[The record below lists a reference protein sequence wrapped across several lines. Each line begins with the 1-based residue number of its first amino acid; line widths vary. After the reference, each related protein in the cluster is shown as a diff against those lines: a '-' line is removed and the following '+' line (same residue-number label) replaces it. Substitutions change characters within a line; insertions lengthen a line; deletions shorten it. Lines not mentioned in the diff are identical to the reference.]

1 MRSIKR
7 TISGAILL
15 CAALFWYSQLALV
28 TQQGPKLVGS
38 GAVGNPV
45 EQGTS
50 AALSGDGNTAIV
62 GARVD
67 NNLIGA
73 AWVFVRSHT
82 DRIKSRGRIIA
93 GIWWTWCCPS
103 SRSLP
108 IARGKWISPFRI

>member
-7 TISGAILL
+7 TISGTILL
-15 CAALFWYSQLALV
+15 CAALFWYSQLALAQF

-62 GARVD
+62 GARVV
-67 NNLIGA
+67 NNLTGA

-82 DRIKSRGRIIA
+82 DRFNQEEELSPASGGHGVVPDHDHPRSRGA
-93 GIWWTWCCPS
+93 
-103 SRSLP
+103 
-108 IARGKWISPFRI
+108 